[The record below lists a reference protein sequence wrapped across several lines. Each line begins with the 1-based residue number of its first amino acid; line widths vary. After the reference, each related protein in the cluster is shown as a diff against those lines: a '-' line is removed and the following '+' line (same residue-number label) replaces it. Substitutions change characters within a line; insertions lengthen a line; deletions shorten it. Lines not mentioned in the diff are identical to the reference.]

1 MNNVGKLFTIYDHQ
15 SSIHCGHKNY
25 TSFVSVFMKG
35 LRKLISMQIEAV
47 EWRNLGQE
55 GNLLVEL
62 YARCPTDP
70 SCTDIIA
77 AAAAS
82 ERCRNR
88 LTSSDPRVFGDGVL
102 LPAATSSAGASTTSP
117 LKTPSIFLYS

>member
-1 MNNVGKLFTIYDHQ
+1 
-15 SSIHCGHKNY
+15 
-25 TSFVSVFMKG
+25 MKG

-77 AAAAS
+77 AAAS

-102 LPAATSSAGASTTSP
+102 LPAATSSAGAATTSP